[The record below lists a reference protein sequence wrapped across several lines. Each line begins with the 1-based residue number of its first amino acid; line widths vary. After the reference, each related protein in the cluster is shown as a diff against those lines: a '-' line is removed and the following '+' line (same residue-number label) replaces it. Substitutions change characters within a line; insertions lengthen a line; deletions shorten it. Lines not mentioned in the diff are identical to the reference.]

1 MRSASEFRQMAR
13 ETLRGNWKLAM
24 GTGLAASL
32 IGAEIADMAPN
43 GISELQK
50 VIQARPEVKNVL
62 TQVFPMRSMLLP
74 WVLLLI
80 WGLMVVIIGGAGQMG
95 YARFHLNLAEKKE
108 ASFSDLFSQFS
119 RITDGVAMVFV
130 RGFYIYCWPCLFF
143 VPGFIKTYSYAMTPY
158 VLMEHPEYSANEAIT
173 ESRRLMDGKKWN
185 LFCLTFSFIGWRL
198 ICSIQYII
206 PAVLLYTQGRLSG
219 VTVLFLAVLFLA
231 VLMRPLNIGY
241 LFLRPYEEAAFA
253 AFYRDVRD
261 EKRQIE
267 EIEMQDKWSENEPEK
282 SENA

>member
-1 MRSASEFRQMAR
+1 MKSASEFRQTAR

-24 GTGLAASL
+24 GTGLMASL
-32 IGAEIADMAPN
+32 IGAEIADTALN

-50 VIQARPEVKNVL
+50 VVQSRPEVKNVL
-62 TQVFPMRSMLLP
+62 AEVFLTRRMLLP
-74 WVLLLI
+74 LMLLLI

-119 RITDGVAMVFV
+119 RIADGVAMVFV
-130 RGFYIYCWPCLFF
+130 RGFYIFCWTCLFF
-143 VPGFIKTYSYAMTPY
+143 ILGIIKTYSYAMTPY

-185 LFCLTFSFIGWRL
+185 LFCMTFSFIGWRL
-198 ICSIQYII
+198 ICSIQYVV
-206 PAVLLYTQGRLSG
+206 PAVLLYTQGTLNG
-219 VTVLFLAVLFLA
+219 VTVLFLAG
-231 VLMRPLNIGY
+231 LMGPLNIGY

-253 AFYRDVRD
+253 AFYKDVRD
-261 EKRQIE
+261 EKTEME
-267 EIEMQDKWSENEPEK
+267 EVEDMEMQGEREEDAAEERENGWR
-282 SENA
+282 

>member
-32 IGAEIADMAPN
+32 IGAEIADTAPN

-50 VIQARPEVKNVL
+50 VIQARPEV
-62 TQVFPMRSMLLP
+62 
-74 WVLLLI
+74 

-130 RGFYIYCWPCLFF
+130 RGFYIFCWTCLFF

-219 VTVLFLAVLFLA
+219 VTVLFLAA
-231 VLMRPLNIGY
+231 LMGPLNIGY

-261 EKRQIE
+261 EKREIE
-267 EIEMQDKWSENEPEK
+267 EIEMQDKWSENEPEE

>member
-1 MRSASEFRQMAR
+1 MKSASEFRQTAR

-24 GTGLAASL
+24 GTGLMASL
-32 IGAEIADMAPN
+32 IGAEIADTAPN

-50 VIQARPEVKNVL
+50 VVQSRPEVKNVL
-62 TQVFPMRSMLLP
+62 AEVFLTRRMLLP
-74 WVLLLI
+74 LMLLLI

-119 RITDGVAMVFV
+119 RIADGVAMVFV
-130 RGFYIYCWPCLFF
+130 RGFYIFCWTCLFF
-143 VPGFIKTYSYAMTPY
+143 IPGIIKTYSYAMTPY

-185 LFCLTFSFIGWRL
+185 LFCMTFSFIGWRL
-198 ICSIQYII
+198 ICSIQYVV
-206 PAVLLYTQGRLSG
+206 PAVLLYTQGTLNG
-219 VTVLFLAVLFLA
+219 VTVLFLAG
-231 VLMRPLNIGY
+231 LMGPLNIGY

-253 AFYRDVRD
+253 AFYKDVRD
-261 EKRQIE
+261 EKTEME
-267 EIEMQDKWSENEPEK
+267 EVKDMEMQGEREEDAAEERENVWR
-282 SENA
+282 

>member
-32 IGAEIADMAPN
+32 IGAEIADTAPN
-43 GISELQK
+43 GITELQK

-62 TQVFPMRSMLLP
+62 TQVFLMRSMLLP
-74 WVLLLI
+74 LMLLLI

-130 RGFYIYCWPCLFF
+130 RGFYIYCWTCLFF
-143 VPGFIKTYSYAMTPY
+143 VPGFHKDVQLCDDTICADGTSRIFRQRGDHRVAPPDGWEK
-158 VLMEHPEYSANEAIT
+158 ME
-173 ESRRLMDGKKWN
+173 
-185 LFCLTFSFIGWRL
+185 FIL
-198 ICSIQYII
+198 
-206 PAVLLYTQGRLSG
+206 PDL
-219 VTVLFLAVLFLA
+219 
-231 VLMRPLNIGY
+231 
-241 LFLRPYEEAAFA
+241 
-253 AFYRDVRD
+253 
-261 EKRQIE
+261 
-267 EIEMQDKWSENEPEK
+267 
-282 SENA
+282 

>member
-1 MRSASEFRQMAR
+1 MRSASGFRQMAR
-13 ETLRGNWKLAM
+13 EALRGNWKLAM

-32 IGAEIADMAPN
+32 IGAEIADTAPN

-62 TQVFPMRSMLLP
+62 TQVFLMRSMLLP
-74 WVLLLI
+74 LVLLLI

-130 RGFYIYCWPCLFF
+130 RGFYIFCWTCLFF

-173 ESRRLMDGKKWN
+173 ESRRLMDGRKWN

-198 ICSIQYII
+198 M
-206 PAVLLYTQGRLSG
+206 G
-219 VTVLFLAVLFLA
+219 
-231 VLMRPLNIGY
+231 PLNIGY

-261 EKRQIE
+261 EKREIE
-267 EIEMQDKWSENEPEK
+267 EIEMQDKWSENEPEE

>member
-32 IGAEIADMAPN
+32 IGAEIADTAPN

-95 YARFHLNLAEKKE
+95 YARFHLNLAEKRKRPFLIYFP
-108 ASFSDLFSQFS
+108 SFRGSQMAWRWYLCAALYILLDLP
-119 RITDGVAMVFV
+119 V
-130 RGFYIYCWPCLFF
+130 F

-158 VLMEHPEYSANEAIT
+158 VLMEHPEYSANEAT
-173 ESRRLMDGKKWN
+173 TDVAPPDGWEKME
-185 LFCLTFSFIGWRL
+185 FIL
-198 ICSIQYII
+198 
-206 PAVLLYTQGRLSG
+206 PDL
-219 VTVLFLAVLFLA
+219 
-231 VLMRPLNIGY
+231 
-241 LFLRPYEEAAFA
+241 
-253 AFYRDVRD
+253 
-261 EKRQIE
+261 
-267 EIEMQDKWSENEPEK
+267 
-282 SENA
+282 

>member
-32 IGAEIADMAPN
+32 IGAEIADTAPN

-62 TQVFPMRSMLLP
+62 TQVFLMRSMLLP
-74 WVLLLI
+74 LVLLLI

-130 RGFYIYCWPCLFF
+130 RLPVFRSGFHKDVQLCDDTICADGTSRIFRQRGDHRVAPPDGWEKME
-143 VPGFIKTYSYAMTPY
+143 FILPD
-158 VLMEHPEYSANEAIT
+158 L
-173 ESRRLMDGKKWN
+173 
-185 LFCLTFSFIGWRL
+185 
-198 ICSIQYII
+198 
-206 PAVLLYTQGRLSG
+206 
-219 VTVLFLAVLFLA
+219 
-231 VLMRPLNIGY
+231 
-241 LFLRPYEEAAFA
+241 
-253 AFYRDVRD
+253 
-261 EKRQIE
+261 
-267 EIEMQDKWSENEPEK
+267 
-282 SENA
+282 

>member
-32 IGAEIADMAPN
+32 IGAEIADTAPN
-43 GISELQK
+43 GITELQK

-62 TQVFPMRSMLLP
+62 TQVFLMRSMLLP
-74 WVLLLI
+74 LMLLLI

-130 RGFYIYCWPCLFF
+130 RGFYIFCWTCLFF

-206 PAVLLYTQGRLSG
+206 PFIIEKDKASIGMLQRMFKIGFNRAARIMDQLADAG
-219 VTVLFLAVLFLA
+219 VVGEEEGTKPRK
-231 VLMRPLNIGY
+231 VLMSMEQFENMMEEGY
-241 LFLRPYEEAAFA
+241 
-253 AFYRDVRD
+253 
-261 EKRQIE
+261 
-267 EIEMQDKWSENEPEK
+267 
-282 SENA
+282 

>member
-32 IGAEIADMAPN
+32 IGAEIADTAPN
-43 GISELQK
+43 GITELQK

-62 TQVFPMRSMLLP
+62 TQVFLMRSMLLP
-74 WVLLLI
+74 LMLLLI

-130 RGFYIYCWPCLFF
+130 RGFYIFCWTCLFF

-173 ESRRLMDGKKWN
+173 ESRRLMG
-185 LFCLTFSFIGWRL
+185 
-198 ICSIQYII
+198 
-206 PAVLLYTQGRLSG
+206 
-219 VTVLFLAVLFLA
+219 
-231 VLMRPLNIGY
+231 PLNIGY

-261 EKRQIE
+261 EKREIE
-267 EIEMQDKWSENEPEK
+267 EIEMQDKWSENEPEE